1 MFELQGK
8 RVWVMRDNQGPDNG
22 IEGVVE
28 RVNNKWIYVK
38 VNDPSGSVLGVW
50 INTDLQREI
59 QVLAD

>member
-8 RVWVMRDNQGPDNG
+8 RVWIMRDHQGPDNG

-28 RVNNKWIYVK
+28 RVSGKWIYLRVT
-38 VNDPSGSVLGVW
+38 DPSGAVQGVW

-59 QVLAD
+59 QVLTD